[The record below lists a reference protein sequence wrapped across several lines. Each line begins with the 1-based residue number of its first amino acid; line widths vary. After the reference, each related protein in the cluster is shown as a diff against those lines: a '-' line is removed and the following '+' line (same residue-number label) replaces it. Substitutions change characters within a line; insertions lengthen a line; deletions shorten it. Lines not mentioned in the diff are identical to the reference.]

1 MTDLVFRRAT
11 PEDKADLLALYRQM
25 IGLPG
30 CTWVEEYPAMENIE
44 EDLSLNALY
53 VLTQGD
59 ALAAA
64 VTLGPLDDTDE
75 LPGWEGDNG
84 YELSRLCVRRDLQG
98 RGVAGFLLD
107 SALAASPCRWV
118 RLLVSPGNT
127 AAVRLYTSRGFTPR
141 GKTHMYGHDYT
152 MMERRNRL

>member
-1 MTDLVFRRAT
+1 MKEFVFR
-11 PEDKADLLALYRQM
+11 KAAPKDANALLTLYRQM

-44 EDLSLNALY
+44 EDLSLSALY
-53 VLTQGD
+53 VLTQGN

-64 VTLGPLDDTDE
+64 VTLGPLDDTNE
-75 LPGWEGDNG
+75 LPGWEGETG

-98 RGVAGFLLD
+98 KGVAGFLLD
-107 SALAASPCRWV
+107 SALAAAPCPWV

-127 AAVRLYTSRGFTPR
+127 AAVRLYTSRGFMPR
-141 GKTHMYGHDYT
+141 GKTFMYGHDYI
-152 MMERRNRL
+152 MMERGNRL